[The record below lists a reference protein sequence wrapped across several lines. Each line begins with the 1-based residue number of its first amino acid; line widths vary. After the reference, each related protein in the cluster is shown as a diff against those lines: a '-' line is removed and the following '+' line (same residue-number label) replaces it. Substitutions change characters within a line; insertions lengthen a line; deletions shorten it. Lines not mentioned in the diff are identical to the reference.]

1 MVASVTLVVF
11 VFAEGLACAV
21 LVFFVLFSPF
31 PFCSLLLFFFF
42 HCPVLSY
49 PFFGFEVHMLPSMDG
64 DLVS

>member
-21 LVFFVLFSPF
+21 LVFFCPFFPF
-31 PFCSLLLFFFF
+31 PFLLASAFFFF